1 MACTANNTQN
11 GIRKAKPIPLCRWWL
26 RTRLIPGDVTT
37 RVNFAGMKD
46 SVTSSPVVEF
56 YVPWWAWP
64 LEWMHRLVFGTVIL
78 CHGLSEELKD
88 GNRSRMKEFDEKHR
102 WD

>member
-1 MACTANNTQN
+1 MAVQV
-11 GIRKAKPIPLCRWWL
+11 K
-26 RTRLIPGDVTT
+26 
-37 RVNFAGMKD
+37 
-46 SVTSSPVVEF
+46 SVTESGLTASFEPVVEF